1 MVTSLQGSLL
11 HAVRSLTTTGS
22 QSTQPLDKEAID
34 RQQPSDPTAAPNGSA
49 DARSVGRAKTEED
62 TSSWKATPLQK
73 AVAAGGMVATAAIG
87 GALIA
92 GGAFSTVGSGAV
104 VVASMI
110 GAYLVTDMGTAMVHV
125 VIDNLDCETI
135 PESLPWLRRL
145 VEDFQHHHENPRD
158 IVKREFANH
167 TADAQVITT
176 PMLIGLAVA
185 AITRPHLAP
194 LIAAATVSAN
204 AAVLSQEF
212 HKRSHMRPDESAPIW
227 QLLKDIGLA
236 VSTKR
241 HAKHHTQGHTSHY
254 ALLNGFTNVFLDGVK
269 FKLTPGGPKT
279 NLIRKIEVAI
289 YGLTAAEPQSWR
301 ENRGL
306 REIALG
312 LEPGREE
319 RSARANTAGIP
330 DIATLVD
337 APRLLA
343 TRVLIEP
350 CTYKAVGELQRSNS
364 GASPR
369 WGNEKEGKEDRRREP
384 ERATQPVRVLSS
396 AMASTLNRAAE
407 GLRLIS
413 RLAGA
418 VSKRRAIWL
427 VASCQRLRLSGTA

>member
-11 HAVRSLTTTGS
+11 HTVRSLTTSGS

-34 RQQPSDPTAAPNGSA
+34 RPQPSDPTAAPNGSA
-49 DARSVGRAKTEED
+49 DAGRVGRAKTEED
-62 TSSWKATPLQK
+62 TSSWKATPWQK

-87 GALIA
+87 AALIA

-125 VIDNLDCETI
+125 VIDNLDCEKI

-145 VEDFQHHHENPRD
+145 VEDFQNHHENPRD

-176 PMLIGLAVA
+176 PMLIGLAIA

-204 AAVLSQEF
+204 AAVLSPEF

-241 HAKHHTQGHTSHY
+241 HAKHHTQGHKSHY

-289 YGLTAAEPQSWR
+289 YRLTATEPQSWR
-301 ENRGL
+301 ENPGL
-306 REIALG
+306 RGIALG

-319 RSARANTAGIP
+319 MSARAKTAGIP
-330 DIATLVD
+330 AGR
-337 APRLLA
+337 APRE
-343 TRVLIEP
+343 RGSEP
-350 CTYKAVGELQRSNS
+350 R
-364 GASPR
+364 
-369 WGNEKEGKEDRRREP
+369 
-384 ERATQPVRVLSS
+384 
-396 AMASTLNRAAE
+396 
-407 GLRLIS
+407 
-413 RLAGA
+413 
-418 VSKRRAIWL
+418 
-427 VASCQRLRLSGTA
+427 

>member
-1 MVTSLQGSLL
+1 
-11 HAVRSLTTTGS
+11 
-22 QSTQPLDKEAID
+22 
-34 RQQPSDPTAAPNGSA
+34 
-49 DARSVGRAKTEED
+49 
-62 TSSWKATPLQK
+62 
-73 AVAAGGMVATAAIG
+73 MVATAAIG
-87 GALIA
+87 AALIA

-125 VIDNLDCETI
+125 VIDNLDCEKI

-145 VEDFQHHHENPRD
+145 VEDFQNHHENPRD

-176 PMLIGLAVA
+176 PMLIGLAIA

-194 LIAAATVSAN
+194 LIAVSAN
-204 AAVLSQEF
+204 AAVLSPEF

-241 HAKHHTQGHTSHY
+241 HAKHHTQGHKSHY

-289 YGLTAAEPQSWR
+289 YRLTATEPQSWR
-301 ENRGL
+301 ENPGL
-306 REIALG
+306 RGIALG

-319 RSARANTAGIP
+319 MSARAKTAGIP

-343 TRVLIEP
+343 TMVRSNLVRTKRSGL
-350 CTYKAVGELQRSNS
+350 CRRSNS

-369 WGNEKEGKEDRRREP
+369 WGSEKEGKDDRRREP
-384 ERATQPVRVLSS
+384 ERATRPVRVLSS

-413 RLAGA
+413 RPAGA

-427 VASCQRLRLSGTA
+427 VASFRRLRLSGTD

>member
-11 HAVRSLTTTGS
+11 HTVRSLTTSGS

-34 RQQPSDPTAAPNGSA
+34 RPQPSDPTAAPNGSA
-49 DARSVGRAKTEED
+49 DAGRVGRAKTEED
-62 TSSWKATPLQK
+62 TSSWKATPWQK

-87 GALIA
+87 AALIA

-104 VVASMI
+104 VMASMI

-125 VIDNLDCETI
+125 VIDNLDCEKI

-145 VEDFQHHHENPRD
+145 VEDFQNHHENPRD

-176 PMLIGLAVA
+176 PMLIGLAIA

-194 LIAAATVSAN
+194 PIAAATVSAN
-204 AAVLSQEF
+204 AAVLSPEF

-241 HAKHHTQGHTSHY
+241 HAKHHTQGHKSHY

-289 YGLTAAEPQSWR
+289 YRLTAAEPQSWR
-301 ENRGL
+301 ENPGL
-306 REIALG
+306 RGIALG

-319 RSARANTAGIP
+319 MSARAKTAGIP

-337 APRLLA
+337 ARRLLA
-343 TRVLIEP
+343 TMVPIEP
-350 CTYKAVGELQRSNS
+350 CTYKAVGELQKV
-364 GASPR
+364 
-369 WGNEKEGKEDRRREP
+369 E
-384 ERATQPVRVLSS
+384 
-396 AMASTLNRAAE
+396 
-407 GLRLIS
+407 
-413 RLAGA
+413 
-418 VSKRRAIWL
+418 
-427 VASCQRLRLSGTA
+427 

>member
-1 MVTSLQGSLL
+1 MVTSLQGDIL

-49 DARSVGRAKTEED
+49 DAGRVGRTKTEED

-92 GGAFSTVGSGAV
+92 SGAFSTVGSGAV

-125 VIDNLDCETI
+125 VIDNLDCEKI

-145 VEDFQHHHENPRD
+145 VQDFQNHHENPRD

-176 PMLIGLAVA
+176 PMLIGLAIA

-319 RSARANTAGIP
+319 MSARAKTAGIP

-343 TRVLIEP
+343 TMVPIEP
-350 CTYKAVGELQRSNS
+350 CTYKAVGALQKVEQR
-364 GASPR
+364 
-369 WGNEKEGKEDRRREP
+369 
-384 ERATQPVRVLSS
+384 
-396 AMASTLNRAAE
+396 
-407 GLRLIS
+407 
-413 RLAGA
+413 RLAAMGEREGGEGGPQ
-418 VSKRRAIWL
+418 KR
-427 VASCQRLRLSGTA
+427 T

>member
-1 MVTSLQGSLL
+1 MVTSRHGALL
-11 HAVRSLTTTGS
+11 HTVRSLTTTGS
-22 QSTQPLDKEAID
+22 QSTQALDKEAID

-49 DARSVGRAKTEED
+49 DAGSVGRAKTEED

-125 VIDNLDCETI
+125 VIDNLDCEKI
-135 PESLPWLRRL
+135 PEALPWLRRL
-145 VEDFQHHHENPRD
+145 VEDFQNHHENPRD

-176 PMLIGLAVA
+176 PMLIGLAIA
-185 AITRPHLAP
+185 AITGPHLAP

-204 AAVLSQEF
+204 AAVLSPEF

-241 HAKHHTQGHTSHY
+241 HAKHHTQGHKSHY

-301 ENRGL
+301 ENPGL

-319 RSARANTAGIP
+319 MSARAKTAGIP

-343 TRVLIEP
+343 TMVPIEP
-350 CTYKAVGELQRSNS
+350 CTYKAVGALQKVEQR
-364 GASPR
+364 
-369 WGNEKEGKEDRRREP
+369 
-384 ERATQPVRVLSS
+384 
-396 AMASTLNRAAE
+396 
-407 GLRLIS
+407 
-413 RLAGA
+413 RLAAMGEREGGEGGPQ
-418 VSKRRAIWL
+418 KR
-427 VASCQRLRLSGTA
+427 T